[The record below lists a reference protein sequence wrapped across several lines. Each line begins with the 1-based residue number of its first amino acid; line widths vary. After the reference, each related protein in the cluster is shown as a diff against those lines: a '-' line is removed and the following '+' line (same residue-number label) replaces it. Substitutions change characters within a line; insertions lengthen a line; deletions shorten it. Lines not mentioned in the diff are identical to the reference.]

1 MIIHYIFVLVSWNGQ
16 QTAVL
21 YFHLDDVHVP
31 EQVFMV
37 KLLRMQKRPS
47 FSATKDEICDVQN
60 EPIVQKLFEDAIEVL
75 RLAGV
80 YEKDTGKVSALA
92 FRLFHFFICTP
103 SIKDLENMRGG
114 GSL

>member
-16 QTAVL
+16 QTAAL
-21 YFHLDDVHVP
+21 YFHVDDVHVP

-60 EPIVQKLFEDAIEVL
+60 EPIVQKLFEDAVEVL
-75 RLAGV
+75 RLAGA

-92 FRLFHFFICTP
+92 FRLFHFLSPPLLLRI
-103 SIKDLENMRGG
+103 
-114 GSL
+114 